1 MGSATRNGL
10 HKTWRAI
17 VQTTNIYI
25 EIDGEQRAAA
35 FASYRAQKH
44 QTSVGLLAET
54 SLGHT
59 VCVLE
64 RVKPSFFH
72 KSRTR
77 SGL

>member
-44 QTSVGLLAET
+44 QTSVGL
-54 SLGHT
+54 SLP
-59 VCVLE
+59 
-64 RVKPSFFH
+64 KPHSATQCAC
-72 KSRTR
+72 S
-77 SGL
+77 SA